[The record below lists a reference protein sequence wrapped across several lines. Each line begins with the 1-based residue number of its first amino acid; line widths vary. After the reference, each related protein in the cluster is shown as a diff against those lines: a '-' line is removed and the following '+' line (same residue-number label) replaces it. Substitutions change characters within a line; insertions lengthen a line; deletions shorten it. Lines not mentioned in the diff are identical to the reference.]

1 MAKPVAYKRIALNLA
16 GVLVFAASV
25 FPVFWMVSTALKPGN
40 EIFGPDVRLLPAH
53 PTLENFR
60 AVLEDG
66 VGGHSFWVYLSNSL
80 IVALGTV
87 VAGSLFALL
96 SATAVA
102 RFRFRL
108 RTSYLL
114 LLIVMQMVPAEA
126 LVIPLFLMVKRA
138 GLYDQL
144 AGLIV
149 VNVALTLPFAIW
161 MLRSFVAAVPREL
174 EEAAAIDGAGQVQ
187 VFWRILFPLVAP
199 GLVATSIFSFITAW
213 NEFIFALTLIQ
224 DDGLYTMP
232 VALRYFFGRDA
243 TEWGSIM
250 AASTLM
256 TVPVIVFFLAVQRRM
271 VSGLVAG
278 AVKG

>member
-1 MAKPVAYKRIALNLA
+1 
-16 GVLVFAASV
+16 
-25 FPVFWMVSTALKPGN
+25 
-40 EIFGPDVRLLPAH
+40 
-53 PTLENFR
+53 
-60 AVLEDG
+60 
-66 VGGHSFWVYLSNSL
+66 
-80 IVALGTV
+80 
-87 VAGSLFALL
+87 
-96 SATAVA
+96 
-102 RFRFRL
+102 
-108 RTSYLL
+108 
-114 LLIVMQMVPAEA
+114 
-126 LVIPLFLMVKRA
+126 
-138 GLYDQL
+138 
-144 AGLIV
+144 
-149 VNVALTLPFAIW
+149 LPFAIW

-224 DDGLYTMP
+224 ADGLYTMP

-256 TVPVIVFFLAVQRRM
+256 TVPVILFFLAVQRRM

>member
-1 MAKPVAYKRIALNLA
+1 MGKPVAYKRIALNLA
-16 GVLVFAASV
+16 GVLVFVLAV

-40 EIFGPDVRLLPAH
+40 EIFGPDLRLLPAH

-60 AVLEDG
+60 LVLEDG
-66 VGGHSFWVYLSNSL
+66 VGGHSFWLYLRNSL

-108 RTSYLL
+108 RSSYLL

-144 AGLIV
+144 LGLVV
-149 VNVALTLPFAIW
+149 VNTALTLPFAIW

-174 EEAAAIDGAGQVQ
+174 EEAAAIDGAGPVQ

-243 TEWGSIM
+243 TEWGAIM

-256 TVPVIVFFLAVQRRM
+256 TVPVILFFLAVQRRM